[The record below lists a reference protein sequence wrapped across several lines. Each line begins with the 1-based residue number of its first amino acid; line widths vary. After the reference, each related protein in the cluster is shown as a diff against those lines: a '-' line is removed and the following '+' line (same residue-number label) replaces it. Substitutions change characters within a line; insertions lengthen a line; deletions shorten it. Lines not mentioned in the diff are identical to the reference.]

1 MNPIV
6 KRKHIISLLILFLLL
21 FSVGS
26 ILYKKNVAGNTPGVA
41 NIYQDGILIKSIP
54 LTKDYSTA
62 FVVEGKN
69 GAFNKIEI
77 SDGQIAVT
85 EASCPDHICISQ
97 GAINNY
103 LIPITC
109 LPNHLV
115 ISVETKDTSDMV
127 AY

>member
-1 MNPIV
+1 MNPIH
-6 KRKHIISLLILFLLL
+6 KRKILLSLLLLILLL

-26 ILYKKNVAGNTPGVA
+26 ILYKKATAGSSPGIA

-54 LTKDYSTA
+54 LEENSSATFT
-62 FVVEGKN
+62 VEGEG
-69 GAFNKIEI
+69 GAFNQIEVADGKISVI
-77 SDGQIAVT
+77 
-85 EASCPDHICISQ
+85 EASCPDQICVKQ
-97 GAINNY
+97 GAIQND

-115 ISVETKDTSDMV
+115 ICIEEETTTDIV